1 MSNFT
6 VGKDINITGLKERS
20 LVNIPYHIIE
30 NTFGMPTFIEG
41 SNVMWKIQFDAGVA
55 RIYND
60 YSYSDYKN
68 ATQWNVKASNKSTID
83 ALKNIL
89 SDI

>member
-1 MSNFT
+1 MNNFK

-30 NTFGMPTFIEG
+30 NVFGDPTFIEG